1 MASPTASNAFS
12 TSMFSAVHSR
22 TLLNTKHMS
31 IPFFGKVNKRSDYTG
46 YGFSY
51 TSLPSTAMHKHH
63 KHPLDLTYR
72 DAMDRIYNDI
82 CEEDISPKHWF
93 YYCRACNFPA
103 HPKRASVQYPYIR
116 FGNTYTYKLYKRQ
129 KNL

>member
-12 TSMFSAVHSR
+12 TSMLMITPVMVTVMRPYNFA
-22 TLLNTKHMS
+22 L
-31 IPFFGKVNKRSDYTG
+31 D
-46 YGFSY
+46 FSY

-72 DAMDRIYNDI
+72 DATDRIYNNI

-93 YYCRACNFPA
+93 YYCKA
-103 HPKRASVQYPYIR
+103 
-116 FGNTYTYKLYKRQ
+116 
-129 KNL
+129 